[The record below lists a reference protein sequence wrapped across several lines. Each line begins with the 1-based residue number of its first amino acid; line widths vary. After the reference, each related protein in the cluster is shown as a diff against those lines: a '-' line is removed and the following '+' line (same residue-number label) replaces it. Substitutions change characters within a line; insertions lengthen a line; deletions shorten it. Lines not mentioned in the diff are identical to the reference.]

1 MEKTITVQRMLWAT
15 VAFAEIGALGAFF
28 LGGNG
33 TVVHE
38 MTGGQ
43 PILTGIEL
51 LMLAGL
57 ATYAALRK
65 TPSKGLLGFIAALNG
80 LLFVFLASR
89 LTDGSISDLSRELI
103 VVDLLVVLSLTVGLG
118 MAIRA
123 YNRTKRTSIPL
134 AV

>member
-1 MEKTITVQRMLWAT
+1 MTVQRVLWAT

-28 LGGNG
+28 LGENG
-33 TVVHE
+33 TVIHE
-38 MTGGQ
+38 ITGGQ
-43 PILTGIEL
+43 PILTGVEL

-65 TPSKGLLGFIAALNG
+65 TPSNGLIGFIAALNG

-89 LTDGSISDLSRELI
+89 LADESISNLSRELI
-103 VVDLLVVLSLTVGLG
+103 AVDMLVVLSLIVGLG
-118 MAIRA
+118 MVIRA
-123 YNRTKRTSIPL
+123 YNRQKRTSIPL